1 MGEAESGHPI
11 GMDSNRGR
19 LSDINGNVEGPGFE
33 GEKSGPIFP
42 DHPIPGGER
51 RSLDGGDDRF
61 RPGSSK
67 MGENDFRQNSGETVE
82 KESDVSFGS
91 RLRTEIVPM
100 VTPSVPLIQ
109 KAQILGDRVYSPMAF
124 ARILGVS
131 KHELLEKEA
140 KGILPP
146 AKRDSNRERY
156 YKPEDVSKY
165 RAYLGLPS
173 PLKSNRRQLFLNFKG
188 GTGKS
193 TISASYGFRLAQM
206 GVRTLLIDLDPQGHL
221 TQCLGLGSQQFSR
234 TLFHALIE
242 KEEIEKVI
250 VKTDLPTLDIIPS
263 NLNLS
268 PVELSLFSMNSREF
282 RLRRLLGM
290 VEKNYELIVMD
301 ASPSIGLLNLNA
313 ILASNDLII
322 PVLADFLS
330 YHGLKILFETL
341 STIEEDFSFVF
352 ENIFIFLNRYNESHR
367 ICKRS
372 KKALETHYE
381 KYLLETVIR
390 QDTKI
395 AEATSQGNPIFLFAQ
410 SSKGAA
416 DIQSLIDEIFGL
428 KGADHVG

>member
-1 MGEAESGHPI
+1 LGEAESGHPLR
-11 GMDSNRGR
+11 MDSHGGR
-19 LSDINGNVEGPGFE
+19 LSDIDGDVKGPGSE
-33 GEKSGPIFP
+33 GEKSGSFFP

-61 RPGSSK
+61 RPRSSK
-67 MGENDFRQNSGETVE
+67 MGEDDSREDGGKTVE
-82 KESDVSFGS
+82 KENGVSFEP
-91 RLRTEIVPM
+91 RLRTEKLSM
-100 VTPSVPLIQ
+100 ANPSLPLIQ
-109 KAQILGDRVYSPMAF
+109 KAQILGDMVYSPMSF
-124 ARILGVS
+124 AKILGVS

-140 KGILPP
+140 EGILPP
-146 AKRDSNRERY
+146 AKRDSNQERY

-173 PLKSNRRQLFLNFKG
+173 PLKSNRKQLFLNFKG

-221 TQCLGLGSQQFSR
+221 TQCLGLNNQQFPK
-234 TLFHALIE
+234 TLFNALIE
-242 KEEIEKVI
+242 KEEIEKTI

-282 RLRRLLGM
+282 RLKRLLST

-395 AEATSQGNPIFLFAQ
+395 AEATSQGAPIFLFAQ

>member
-1 MGEAESGHPI
+1 MTTHS
-11 GMDSNRGR
+11 
-19 LSDINGNVEGPGFE
+19 
-33 GEKSGPIFP
+33 
-42 DHPIPGGER
+42 
-51 RSLDGGDDRF
+51 
-61 RPGSSK
+61 
-67 MGENDFRQNSGETVE
+67 Q
-82 KESDVSFGS
+82 
-91 RLRTEIVPM
+91 
-100 VTPSVPLIQ
+100 PLIQ
-109 KAQILGDRVYSPMAF
+109 KARILGDTVYSPMAF
-124 ARILGVS
+124 AKILGIS
-131 KHELLEKEA
+131 KQELLEKEA
-140 KGILPP
+140 KGLVPH
-146 AKRDSNRERY
+146 AKRNAHHDRY
-156 YKPEDVSKY
+156 YKPEEIRKY
-165 RAYLGLPS
+165 RNYLGLSS
-173 PLKSNRRQLFLNFKG
+173 PIKSIRKQLFLNFKG

-193 TISASYGFRLAQM
+193 SISASYGFRLAQM
-206 GVRTLLIDLDPQGHL
+206 GVQTLLIDLDPQGHL
-221 TQCLGLGSQQFSR
+221 TQCLGLANHQFTK
-234 TLFHALIE
+234 TLFNALIE

-282 RLRRLLGM
+282 RLRRLISS
-290 VEKNYELIVMD
+290 VEKHYELIVMD

-372 KKALETHYE
+372 KKALETHYD
-381 KYLLETVIR
+381 KYLLSTVIR

-395 AEATSQGNPIFLFAQ
+395 AEATSQGTPIFLFAQ
-410 SSKGAA
+410 SSKSAT
-416 DIQSLIDEIFGL
+416 DIQSLIDEILDL

>member
-1 MGEAESGHPI
+1 MSTGTQ
-11 GMDSNRGR
+11 
-19 LSDINGNVEGPGFE
+19 
-33 GEKSGPIFP
+33 
-42 DHPIPGGER
+42 
-51 RSLDGGDDRF
+51 SL
-61 RPGSSK
+61 
-67 MGENDFRQNSGETVE
+67 
-82 KESDVSFGS
+82 
-91 RLRTEIVPM
+91 
-100 VTPSVPLIQ
+100 PLLQ
-109 KAQILGDRVYSPMAF
+109 KAQILGDTVYSPMAF
-124 ARILGVS
+124 ARLLGIS
-131 KHELLEKEA
+131 KQELLEKEA
-140 KGILPP
+140 NGILPR
-146 AKRDSNRERY
+146 AKRDSKQERY
-156 YKPEDVSKY
+156 YKPEDISKY
-165 RAYLGLPS
+165 RAYLGFPP
-173 PLKSNRRQLFLNFKG
+173 PLKSLRKQLFLNFKG

-221 TQCLGLGSQQFSR
+221 TQCLGLNSQEFPK

-242 KEEIEKVI
+242 KEEIEKII
-250 VKTDLPTLDIIPS
+250 VKTDLPTLDVIPS

-282 RLRRLLGM
+282 RLKRLLSS
-290 VEKNYELIVMD
+290 VEKDYELIVMD

-372 KKALETHYE
+372 KKALETHYG
-381 KYLLETVIR
+381 KYLLDTVIR

-395 AEATSQGNPIFLFAQ
+395 AEATSQGTPIFLFAQ
-410 SSKGAA
+410 SSKGAV
-416 DIQSLIDEIFGL
+416 DVQSLIDEILEL

>member
-1 MGEAESGHPI
+1 MATQ
-11 GMDSNRGR
+11 
-19 LSDINGNVEGPGFE
+19 
-33 GEKSGPIFP
+33 
-42 DHPIPGGER
+42 
-51 RSLDGGDDRF
+51 SL
-61 RPGSSK
+61 
-67 MGENDFRQNSGETVE
+67 
-82 KESDVSFGS
+82 
-91 RLRTEIVPM
+91 
-100 VTPSVPLIQ
+100 PLVQ
-109 KAQILGDRVYSPMAF
+109 KAQILGDVVYTPMSF
-124 ARILGVS
+124 ARILGIS
-131 KHELLEKEA
+131 KQELIEKESE
-140 KGILPP
+140 GILPP
-146 AKRDSNRERY
+146 AKRDPNHERY
-156 YKPEDVSKY
+156 YKPEDVIKY
-165 RAYLGLPS
+165 RNYLGLRS
-173 PLKSNRRQLFLNFKG
+173 PIKSIRKQLFLNFKG

-221 TQCLGLGSQQFSR
+221 TQCLGLNNQQFPK

-242 KEEIEKVI
+242 KEEIEKII

-282 RLRRLLGM
+282 RLKRLLSS
-290 VEKNYELIVMD
+290 VEEDYELIVMD

-372 KKALETHYE
+372 KKALETHYDQ
-381 KYLLETVIR
+381 YLLETVVR

-395 AEATSQGNPIFLFAQ
+395 AEATSQGAPIFLFAQ

-416 DIQSLIDEIFGL
+416 DVQSLIEEIFGMEE
-428 KGADHVG
+428 ADRVG

>member
-1 MGEAESGHPI
+1 
-11 GMDSNRGR
+11 
-19 LSDINGNVEGPGFE
+19 LKK
-33 GEKSGPIFP
+33 EKGTMAT
-42 DHPIPGGER
+42 H
-51 RSLDGGDDRF
+51 SL
-61 RPGSSK
+61 
-67 MGENDFRQNSGETVE
+67 
-82 KESDVSFGS
+82 
-91 RLRTEIVPM
+91 
-100 VTPSVPLIQ
+100 PLIQ
-109 KAQILGDRVYSPMAF
+109 KAQILGDMVYSPMAF
-124 ARILGVS
+124 AKILGIS
-131 KHELLEKEA
+131 KHELIEREA
-140 KGILPP
+140 KGTLPQ
-146 AKRDSNRERY
+146 AKRNSNKERY

-165 RAYLGLPS
+165 RTYLGFPS
-173 PLKSNRRQLFLNFKG
+173 LIKSIRKQLFLNFKG

-206 GVRTLLIDLDPQGHL
+206 GVRTLLMDLDPQGHL
-221 TQCLGLGSQQFSR
+221 TQCLGLAGQQFPK
-234 TLFHALIE
+234 TVFNALIE
-242 KEEIEKVI
+242 KEEIEKII

-282 RLRRLLGM
+282 RLRRLLSS

-367 ICKRS
+367 ICRRS

-381 KYLLETVIR
+381 KYLMNTVIR

-395 AEATSQGNPIFLFAQ
+395 AEATSQGTPIFLFAQ

-416 DIQSLIDEIFGL
+416 DIQSLIDEILGL

>member
-1 MGEAESGHPI
+1 LLIESK
-11 GMDSNRGR
+11 NRR
-19 LSDINGNVEGPGFE
+19 
-33 GEKSGPIFP
+33 
-42 DHPIPGGER
+42 
-51 RSLDGGDDRF
+51 
-61 RPGSSK
+61 
-67 MGENDFRQNSGETVE
+67 
-82 KESDVSFGS
+82 ESM
-91 RLRTEIVPM
+91 T
-100 VTPSVPLIQ
+100 TPSLPLIQ
-109 KAQILGDRVYSPMAF
+109 RAQILGDRVYSPTTF
-124 ARILGVS
+124 AKILRIS
-131 KHELLEKEA
+131 KQELLEKEA
-140 KGILPP
+140 KGIFPP
-146 AKRDSNRERY
+146 AKRNANRERY
-156 YKPEDVSKY
+156 YKPEDVVKY
-165 RAYLGLPS
+165 RNYLGTPS
-173 PLKSNRRQLFLNFKG
+173 PMKSTRKQLFLNFKG

-193 TISASYGFRLAQM
+193 SLSASYGFRLAQM
-206 GVRTLLIDLDPQGHL
+206 GFQTLLIDLDPQGHL
-221 TQCLGLGSQQFSR
+221 TQCLGLNNQQYPK
-234 TLFHALIE
+234 TLFNALIE
-242 KEEIEKVI
+242 KEDAEKVI
-250 VKTDLPTLDIIPS
+250 VKTDLRTLDIIPS

-282 RLRRLLGM
+282 RLKRLLSS

-381 KYLLETVIR
+381 KYLLNTVVR

-395 AEATSQGNPIFLFAQ
+395 AEATSQGTPIFLFAQ
-410 SSKGAA
+410 SSKGAV

-428 KGADHVG
+428 KGANHV

>member
-1 MGEAESGHPI
+1 
-11 GMDSNRGR
+11 
-19 LSDINGNVEGPGFE
+19 
-33 GEKSGPIFP
+33 
-42 DHPIPGGER
+42 
-51 RSLDGGDDRF
+51 
-61 RPGSSK
+61 
-67 MGENDFRQNSGETVE
+67 MGENHSGEN
-82 KESDVSFGS
+82 GS
-91 RLRTEIVPM
+91 QPGENENGFYFEPRLRTERTFMTAQSLPV
-100 VTPSVPLIQ
+100 VQ
-109 KAQILGDRVYSPMAF
+109 KAQVLGDTVYSPMAF
-124 ARILGVS
+124 TKILGIS

-140 KGILPP
+140 KGVLPP
-146 AKRDSNRERY
+146 AKRNSSQERY
-156 YKPEDVSKY
+156 FKPEDVSKY
-165 RAYLGLPS
+165 RNYLGLPS
-173 PLKSNRRQLFLNFKG
+173 PVQSIRKQLFLNFKG

-221 TQCLGLGSQQFSR
+221 TQCLGLNSQQFPK
-234 TLFHALIE
+234 TLFSALVE
-242 KEEIEKVI
+242 KEEIDKVI

-282 RLRRLLGM
+282 RLRRLLSA

-381 KYLLETVIR
+381 KYLLNAMIR

-395 AEATSQGNPIFLFAQ
+395 AEATSQGSPIFLFAQ

-416 DIQSLIDEIFGL
+416 DIQSLIDEIFRL
-428 KGADHVG
+428 KGVDHVG

>member
-1 MGEAESGHPI
+1 MTDP
-11 GMDSNRGR
+11 
-19 LSDINGNVEGPGFE
+19 
-33 GEKSGPIFP
+33 
-42 DHPIPGGER
+42 
-51 RSLDGGDDRF
+51 SL
-61 RPGSSK
+61 
-67 MGENDFRQNSGETVE
+67 
-82 KESDVSFGS
+82 
-91 RLRTEIVPM
+91 
-100 VTPSVPLIQ
+100 PLIQ
-109 KAQILGDRVYSPMAF
+109 RAQILGDMAYSPTAF
-124 ARILGVS
+124 AKILGIS
-131 KHELLEKEA
+131 KQELLEKES

-146 AKRDSNRERY
+146 AKRNAEQERY
-156 YKPEDVSKY
+156 FKPGDVVKY
-165 RAYLGLPS
+165 RTYLGIPS
-173 PLKSNRRQLFLNFKG
+173 PIKSIRKQLFLNFKG

-193 TISASYGFRLAQM
+193 SLSASYGFRLAQM
-206 GVRTLLIDLDPQGHL
+206 GTRTLMIDLDPQGHL
-221 TQCLGLGSQQFSR
+221 TQCLGLNSQQFPK

-242 KEEIEKVI
+242 KEDVEKVI
-250 VKTDLPTLDIIPS
+250 VKTDLPTLDVIPS

-282 RLRRLLGM
+282 RLRRL
-290 VEKNYELIVMD
+290 VNSIEKNYELIVMD

-372 KKALETHYE
+372 KKALETHYS

-395 AEATSQGNPIFLFAQ
+395 AEATSQGTPIFLFAQ
-410 SSKGAA
+410 SSKGAV

-428 KGADHVG
+428 KGADHV

>member
-1 MGEAESGHPI
+1 MAAPSLPPI
-11 GMDSNRGR
+11 QR
-19 LSDINGNVEGPGFE
+19 
-33 GEKSGPIFP
+33 
-42 DHPIPGGER
+42 
-51 RSLDGGDDRF
+51 
-61 RPGSSK
+61 
-67 MGENDFRQNSGETVE
+67 
-82 KESDVSFGS
+82 
-91 RLRTEIVPM
+91 
-100 VTPSVPLIQ
+100 
-109 KAQILGDRVYSPMAF
+109 AQILGDIAYSPTAF
-124 ARILGVS
+124 AKILGIS
-131 KHELLEKEA
+131 KQELLEKES
-140 KGILPP
+140 KGVLPP
-146 AKRDSNRERY
+146 AKRNVDQERY
-156 YKPEDVSKY
+156 YKPADVVKY
-165 RAYLGLPS
+165 RAYLGIPS
-173 PLKSNRRQLFLNFKG
+173 PIKSMRKQLFLNFKG

-193 TISASYGFRLAQM
+193 SLSASYGFRLAQM
-206 GVRTLLIDLDPQGHL
+206 GVRSLLIDLDPQGHL
-221 TQCLGLGSQQFSR
+221 TQCLGLNSQQFPK

-242 KEEIEKVI
+242 KEEVEKII
-250 VKTDLPTLDIIPS
+250 VKTDLPTLDVIPS

-282 RLRRLLGM
+282 RLRRM
-290 VEKNYELIVMD
+290 INSIEKNYELIVMD

-372 KKALETHYE
+372 KKALETHYS

-395 AEATSQGNPIFLFAQ
+395 AEATSQGTPIFLFAQ
-410 SSKGAA
+410 SSKGAV

-428 KGADHVG
+428 KGADHV

>member
-1 MGEAESGHPI
+1 MA
-11 GMDSNRGR
+11 
-19 LSDINGNVEGPGFE
+19 
-33 GEKSGPIFP
+33 
-42 DHPIPGGER
+42 
-51 RSLDGGDDRF
+51 
-61 RPGSSK
+61 
-67 MGENDFRQNSGETVE
+67 
-82 KESDVSFGS
+82 
-91 RLRTEIVPM
+91 
-100 VTPSVPLIQ
+100 TPSHPLIQ
-109 KAQILGDRVYSPMAF
+109 KAQILGDMVYSPKSF
-124 ARILGVS
+124 SNILGIS

-140 KGILPP
+140 KGTLPP
-146 AKRDSNRERY
+146 AKRSSNQERY

-165 RAYLGLPS
+165 RNYLGIPS
-173 PLKSNRRQLFLNFKG
+173 PIKSIRKQLFLNFKG

-221 TQCLGLGSQQFSR
+221 TQCLGLNNQQYPK
-234 TLFHALIE
+234 TLFNALIE
-242 KEEIEKVI
+242 KEDIEKI
-250 VKTDLPTLDIIPS
+250 IIKTDLPTLDIIPS
-263 NLNLS
+263 SLNLS

-282 RLRRLLGM
+282 RLRRLLSSI
-290 VEKNYELIVMD
+290 EKNYELIVMD

-313 ILASNDLII
+313 ILASNELII

-381 KYLLETVIR
+381 KYLLQTMIR

-395 AEATSQGNPIFLFAQ
+395 AEATSQGTPIFLFAQ
-410 SSKGAA
+410 SSKGAV
-416 DIQSLIDEIFGL
+416 DIQDLIDEIFGL

>member
-1 MGEAESGHPI
+1 MPSY
-11 GMDSNRGR
+11 
-19 LSDINGNVEGPGFE
+19 
-33 GEKSGPIFP
+33 
-42 DHPIPGGER
+42 
-51 RSLDGGDDRF
+51 SL
-61 RPGSSK
+61 K
-67 MGENDFRQNSGETVE
+67 
-82 KESDVSFGS
+82 
-91 RLRTEIVPM
+91 I
-100 VTPSVPLIQ
+100 IQ
-109 KAQILGDRVYSPMAF
+109 KAQILGDIVYSPMAF
-124 ARILGVS
+124 AKLLGIS
-131 KHELLEKEA
+131 KQDLLEKEA
-140 KGILPP
+140 RGVLPP
-146 AKRDSNRERY
+146 PKRDSSQERY

-165 RAYLGLPS
+165 RNYLGFP
-173 PLKSNRRQLFLNFKG
+173 PPIKPIRKQLFLNFKG

-206 GVRTLLIDLDPQGHL
+206 GVRTLLVDLDPQGHL
-221 TQCLGLGSQQFSR
+221 TQCLGVNSQQFPK
-234 TLFHALIE
+234 TLFSALIE
-242 KEEIEKVI
+242 KEEMEKII

-282 RLRRLLGM
+282 RLKRLIDS
-290 VEKNYELIVMD
+290 VEKHYELIVMD

-372 KKALETHYE
+372 KKALETHYG
-381 KYLLETVIR
+381 KYLLDTVIR

-395 AEATSQGNPIFLFAQ
+395 AEATSQGTPIFLFAQ
-410 SSKGAA
+410 SSKGAV
-416 DIQSLIDEIFGL
+416 DVQSLIDEIL
-428 KGADHVG
+428 EPKGADHVG